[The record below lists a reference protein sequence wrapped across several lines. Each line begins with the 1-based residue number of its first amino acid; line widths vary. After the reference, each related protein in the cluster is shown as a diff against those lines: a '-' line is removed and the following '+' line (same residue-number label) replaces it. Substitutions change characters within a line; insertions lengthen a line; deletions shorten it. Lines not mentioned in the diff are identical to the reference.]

1 MLARRGFL
9 KMLGGLLMAGF
20 GTGAYAVGIEPLSQP
35 RVTRYEVNPTG
46 WPRGLKLRIVALADF
61 HACEPW
67 MPARRIAAICDQ
79 ANALGGDMIVLHT
92 DGVTEAENSAGEL
105 FGIERLCDSARQFYG
120 SSAEDAKSGIIEAL
134 MAHIGKQKIHDDITL
149 VVMRHR

>member
-20 GTGAYAVGIEPLSQP
+20 GTGTYAVGIEPLSQP
-35 RVTRYEVNPTG
+35 RVTRYEVKPTG
-46 WPRGLKLRIVALADF
+46 WPRGLKLRIVALSDF

-79 ANALGGDMIVLHT
+79 ANALGGDMIVLLG
-92 DGVTEAENSAGEL
+92 D
-105 FGIERLCDSARQFYG
+105 
-120 SSAEDAKSGIIEAL
+120 
-134 MAHIGKQKIHDDITL
+134 
-149 VVMRHR
+149 